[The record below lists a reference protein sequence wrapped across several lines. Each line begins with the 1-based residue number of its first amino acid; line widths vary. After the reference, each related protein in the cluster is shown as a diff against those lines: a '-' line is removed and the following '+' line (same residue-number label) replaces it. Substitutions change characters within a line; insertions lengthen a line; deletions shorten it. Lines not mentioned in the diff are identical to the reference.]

1 LNFPFLVGRCEL
13 TGRVDFSHAAGR
25 GQDEILG
32 KPKNQEK
39 RRRQWKERG
48 KGGRNQEKFL
58 EVSA

>member
-1 LNFPFLVGRCEL
+1 M
-13 TGRVDFSHAAGR
+13 VDFSHAAGR

-32 KPKNQEK
+32 KPKNHEK
-39 RRRQWKERG
+39 RRRQWRERG